1 MSKARVGAHRSAPA
15 ESSYVVR
22 GDVAP
27 ETIAR
32 SLQTLLP
39 TRQRAIARHFTVLD
53 TVDGRVRRA
62 GTRLTQSRTET
73 AATVAWQSRDSGSEL
88 IVRVKQPV
96 NFVWDLPSGRLQQAL
111 TPTVGGRRL
120 LAQADVEEQGSLL
133 EILDDQG
140 KIVARVRIASGRARL
155 PISGNDWQSLPTVLT
170 LTGLRGYEDV
180 YRQLV
185 PVIESRPGIESC
197 PDGFHGVMLRHV
209 GVRDAV
215 DLSTPVLDLEPTVRA
230 DVGARRIHRAL
241 LGTLVANEAGVRAN
255 LDTEF
260 LHDFRVAVRRTR
272 SLLRQIRDVFPPD
285 AVEHFSNEFSWLG
298 RLTGRP
304 RDIDVLVLAL
314 RERRMD
320 VPDGH
325 MEALTSLLV
334 QVQQQEHQ
342 ALVAALDDDRYRR
355 LLLEWPAFLDGP
367 TVTGPESRNAKRS
380 LADVVAERAWRLYR
394 RIARRADTFDEH
406 ATAEQWH
413 EVRLDTKKLR
423 YLIDVTPGFYAE
435 DDLAC
440 ILGALKKLQRVLG
453 DFNDSH
459 VQQQRLLE
467 YGGACGAGSGWEGA
481 LPAIHRLSEEGIQRR
496 ERLRAEVVKA
506 LARFRARDTR
516 VACRRAFE
524 QPEPKEHHR

>member
-27 ETIAR
+27 ETIAS

-39 TRQRAIARHFTVLD
+39 TRHRPIARHRFTVLD

-62 GTRLTQSRTET
+62 GTRLTQSRTES
-73 AATVAWQSRDSGSEL
+73 AATVAFQPRGSGSQL

-96 NFVWDLPSGRLQQAL
+96 NFVWDLPTGPLQQAL
-111 TPTVGGRRL
+111 TPTIGVRRL

-133 EILDDQG
+133 EILDEQG
-140 KIVARVRIASGRARL
+140 KTVARLRIASGRARL
-155 PISGNDWQSLPTVLT
+155 PVSGNGWQLLPTVLT
-170 LTGLRGYEDV
+170 LIGLRGYDDV
-180 YRQLV
+180 FRQLV

-197 PDGFHGVMLRHV
+197 PDGFHGVLLRHV
-209 GVRDAV
+209 GVPDGA
-215 DLSTPVLDLEPTVRA
+215 DLSTPVIDLESTVRA

-241 LGTLVANEAGVRAN
+241 LGILVANESGVRAN

-260 LHDFRVAVRRTR
+260 LHDFRVTVRRTR
-272 SLLRQIRDVFPPD
+272 SLLRQIRHVFPPD

-298 RLTGRP
+298 GLTGGP

-314 RERRMD
+314 RERQMV
-320 VPDGH
+320 VPDDH

-342 ALVAALDDDRYRR
+342 ALVAALDGDRYRR
-355 LLLEWPAFLDGP
+355 LLSEWPAFLDGS
-367 TVTGPESRNAKRS
+367 TMTGPESRNAKRS

-394 RIARRADTFDEH
+394 RIARRGDTFDEH
-406 ATAEQWH
+406 TTAKQWH
-413 EVRLDTKKLR
+413 EVRLDAKKLR
-423 YLIDVTPGFYAE
+423 YLIDVTPGFYAA

-440 ILGALKKLQRVLG
+440 ILGALKHLQRVLG

-467 YGGACGAGSGWEGA
+467 YAGACGAGSGCEGA
-481 LPAIHRLSEEGIQRR
+481 LLAIRRLSEERTPRR
-496 ERLRAEVVKA
+496 ERLRAKVVKA

-524 QPEPKEHHR
+524 PEPKEH